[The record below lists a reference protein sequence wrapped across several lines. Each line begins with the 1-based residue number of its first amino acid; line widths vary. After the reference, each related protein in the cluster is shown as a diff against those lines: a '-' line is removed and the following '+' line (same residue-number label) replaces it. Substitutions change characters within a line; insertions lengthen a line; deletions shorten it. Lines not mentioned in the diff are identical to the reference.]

1 MSFLYD
7 ETIVAPMLNNVY
19 ANAEANEIDFSV
31 DSLIFQT
38 ARTEMLQPR
47 AHVLSS
53 AMNSKLVSFIVE
65 QIVMQIIKLEV
76 EN

>member
-31 DSLIFQT
+31 DSLIFSDCKDW
-38 ARTEMLQPR
+38 
-47 AHVLSS
+47 HV
-53 AMNSKLVSFIVE
+53 AATGTCSFFCYE
-65 QIVMQIIKLEV
+65 
-76 EN
+76 